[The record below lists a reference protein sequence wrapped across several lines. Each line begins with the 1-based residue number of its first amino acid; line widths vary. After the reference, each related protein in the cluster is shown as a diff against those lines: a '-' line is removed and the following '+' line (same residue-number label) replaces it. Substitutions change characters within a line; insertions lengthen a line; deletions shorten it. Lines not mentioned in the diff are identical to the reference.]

1 MKTCILIVNLGT
13 PDAPTPGAVG
23 RYLREF
29 LGDGRV
35 IDFPWLPRK
44 ILVNGIIAPIRRFK
58 SAREYKKGAG
68 NEQGDKDGTV
78 SVSLG
83 VGQRAGR
90 SRSRVNVSSG
100 SACMHA
106 SLPQQ
111 SEVTITYSY
120 IAQGLH
126 TQQTTSYKLYL

>member
-1 MKTCILIVNLGT
+1 MSLPMKTCILIVNLGT

-58 SAREYKKGAG
+58 SARVQE
-68 NEQGDKDGTV
+68 
-78 SVSLG
+78 G
-83 VGQRAGR
+83 VDRR
-90 SRSRVNVSSG
+90 RVPAPALRRVL
-100 SACMHA
+100 A
-106 SLPQQ
+106 
-111 SEVTITYSY
+111 T
-120 IAQGLH
+120 
-126 TQQTTSYKLYL
+126 

>member
-1 MKTCILIVNLGT
+1 MSLPMKTCILIVNLGT

-58 SAREYKKGAG
+58 SAREYNKVWTD
-68 NEQGDKDGTV
+68 ERTQERGTPRV
-78 SVSLG
+78 RLLWTSL
-83 VGQRAGR
+83 
-90 SRSRVNVSSG
+90 N
-100 SACMHA
+100 
-106 SLPQQ
+106 
-111 SEVTITYSY
+111 
-120 IAQGLH
+120 
-126 TQQTTSYKLYL
+126 

>member
-44 ILVNGIIAPIRRFK
+44 ER
-58 SAREYKKGAG
+58 ARVQESV
-68 NEQGDKDGTV
+68 DG
-78 SVSLG
+78 
-83 VGQRAGR
+83 
-90 SRSRVNVSSG
+90 
-100 SACMHA
+100 
-106 SLPQQ
+106 
-111 SEVTITYSY
+111 
-120 IAQGLH
+120 
-126 TQQTTSYKLYL
+126 

>member
-58 SAREYKKGAG
+58 SAREYKKVWTDEGSPLLLYGESLQRELQQRFDTDDARHAFG
-68 NEQGDKDGTV
+68 GEVKVAEQH
-78 SVSLG
+78 
-83 VGQRAGR
+83 R
-90 SRSRVNVSSG
+90 
-100 SACMHA
+100 H
-106 SLPQQ
+106 
-111 SEVTITYSY
+111 
-120 IAQGLH
+120 
-126 TQQTTSYKLYL
+126 